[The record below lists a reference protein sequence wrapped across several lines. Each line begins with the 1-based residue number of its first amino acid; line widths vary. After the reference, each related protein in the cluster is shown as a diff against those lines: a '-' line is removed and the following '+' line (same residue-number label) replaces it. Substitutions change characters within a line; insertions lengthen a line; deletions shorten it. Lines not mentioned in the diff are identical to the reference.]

1 MPGLRYVYGPVPSWR
16 LGRSLGVDPV
26 PLKTCNWNC
35 VYCQLG
41 RTGPVVNERKD
52 YVPPEDVVAE
62 IRQALAA
69 RREGDV
75 DWITFVGSGEP
86 LLHAHLGWMIRE
98 VKDLTDLPVAV
109 ITNGSLLSRA
119 EVREE
124 TAVADAVLPSLDV
137 GSPELY
143 RQTNRPHPE
152 VTFERHIDGLVR
164 FREEYHGRLWLEVML
179 IRDVNDGDAVL
190 AELAT
195 HLKRVRPDEIHIN
208 LPSRPAVEPHVH
220 APDQATVL
228 RAVAVLEA
236 VAPVRMA
243 RHVGGSFEL
252 DPSVAVGEA
261 IAAIIMRHPMSE
273 SELIHT
279 LAHWSPDHVQEA
291 LMDLER
297 SDRAQVIV
305 RDGTCF
311 WIAAAAYFPDGPS
324 AKLPRH
330 QSPAATNR

>member
-1 MPGLRYVYGPVPSWR
+1 
-16 LGRSLGVDPV
+16 
-26 PLKTCNWNC
+26 
-35 VYCQLG
+35 
-41 RTGPVVNERKD
+41 VNERKD
-52 YVPPEDVVAE
+52 YVPPTDVVAE

-69 RREGDV
+69 HQDGGV

-124 TAVADAVLPSLDV
+124 IAGADAVLPSLDV

-143 RQTNRPHPE
+143 RQMNRPHPE

-179 IRDVNDGDAVL
+179 IQGVNDTDAAL
-190 AELAT
+190 GELAN
-195 HLKRVRPDEIHIN
+195 HLKRVQPDEIHIN

-236 VAPVRMA
+236 AAPVRVA
-243 RHVGGSFEL
+243 QHVDGSFEL
-252 DPSVAVGEA
+252 DPSVAVGDA
-261 IAAIIMRHPMSE
+261 IAAIVVRHPMSE

-279 LAHWSPDHVQEA
+279 LAHWSPDHVQGA

-297 SDRAQVIV
+297 SGQVQVIV

-311 WIAAAAYFPDGPS
+311 WTSAAAHFPDGPS
-324 AKLPRH
+324 VKVRRP
-330 QSPAATNR
+330 QPPAATNR